1 MTLRGGCHS
10 PLQVLLKS
18 RALQIDGLYG
28 SSMLNTFNSSRR
40 QFLQVGGVAVGAL
53 AGVSS
58 RVVAGPEVQP
68 ASAKQAIVILLQGGC
83 SQLDTWDL
91 KPDAPTEYRGE
102 FRPISTSLPGFQ
114 ICEHMPQLAAM
125 AHRFNVLRS
134 VYHGTPSHEAAIHWV
149 LTGYDY
155 PGANVTTKNRNDKP
169 SVGSFVARVR
179 GPNRPG
185 LPAYVCV
192 PDKGQLGDRVRYA
205 GAHFL
210 GMAYDP
216 FESGPVPTDASSPYQ
231 LPPHLVMS
239 PDVGIGRVRERQ
251 GLLSGLDQ
259 MAHEVDASGT
269 MGGIDQFRRAAL
281 DMVLHPVTR
290 DAFDLS
296 HESPET
302 RRRYGDHKLG
312 QRALLARRLAEAG
325 VPFTLVNFA
334 NNQDWDTHVGNFNS
348 LKNDLLPKF
357 DHTVAALLNDLQE
370 RGMLETTLVAIVSEF
385 GRTPKIN
392 AQAGRDH
399 WSDVFSIMLTGGGL
413 KTGQVLGTSNARAEI
428 PHDRPIHYNDVL
440 ATIYRQLGV
449 ATDRVFM
456 HAGRPVPILYHGT
469 PIPELI

>member
-1 MTLRGGCHS
+1 MH
-10 PLQVLLKS
+10 K
-18 RALQIDGLYG
+18 A
-28 SSMLNTFNSSRR
+28 FNFSRR
-40 QFLQVGGVAVGAL
+40 QFLQSSGVAVGT
-53 AGVSS
+53 
-58 RVVAGPEVQP
+58 VAGTANWTQAGQETPS
-68 ASAKQAIVILLQGGC
+68 AAAKQAIVILLQGGC

-91 KPDAPTEYRGE
+91 KPEAPTEYRGE
-102 FRPISTSLPGFQ
+102 FRPISTSVPGFQ

-134 VYHGTPSHEAAIHWV
+134 VHHGTPSHEAAIHWV

-169 SVGSFVARVR
+169 SIGSFVAKVR

-210 GMAYDP
+210 GMGYDP

-239 PDVGIGRVRERQ
+239 PDVSLSRVRDRQ
-251 GLLSGLDQ
+251 GLLAGLDQ
-259 MAHEVDASGT
+259 LARQADVSGP
-269 MGGIDQFRRAAL
+269 MSGIDEFRRAAL

-296 HESPET
+296 QESPEM

-325 VPFTLVNFA
+325 VPFTLVNFS

-348 LKNDLLPKF
+348 MKNNLLPSF
-357 DHTVAALLNDLQE
+357 DHTVATLLNDLSE
-370 RGMLETTLVAIVSEF
+370 RGLLETTLVAIVSEF

-392 AQAGRDH
+392 SQSGRDH
-399 WSDVFSIMLTGGGL
+399 WSDVFSVMLTGGGL
-413 KTGQVLGTSNARAEI
+413 NAGQVLGTSNARAEI
-428 PHDRPIHYNDVL
+428 PQDRPIHYNDVL
-440 ATIYRQLGV
+440 ATIYKQLGV
-449 ATDRVFM
+449 PTDRVFM